1 MDKKLGLEHTIR
13 NIMGESF
20 GGGVTTDKYKRTANS
35 FFRNER
41 NYLIERGK
49 VGPDVD
55 AKIKLF
61 TEPPAAPTTPGTTKP
76 VKPVE
81 PAPTEPEVQ
90 PNPIQPE
97 IKPKPAEPEVKPE
110 TPAAPAKKTEEGPSP
125 DGKIKPRG
133 EATPEATPKAG
144 EGPAPKPG
152 APKKSSPEEP
162 ATPRKNFSGF
172 PVISFPLS
180 VVPVFGPYGGEKPGI
195 YLHSPEERFGESVE
209 SDTIR
214 QSIENVA
221 RPKKKL
227 DKTSMA
233 KQSELRTKVYEET
246 VKRANIVRKAVA
258 EKKGSNPIVD
268 TNPKLENMELDE
280 KFSYKSLIPTK
291 KGVAAFGAGATLGGL
306 GAMEKSQ
313 RAMDSQTQVDQFEAP
328 NPEKSAFAKTLD
340 KWNPLYDPE
349 AAKAGPSGTDYAL
362 DALQWAPNP
371 IISGAAGASAVVRDL
386 RRGDYTDAVSD
397 FVGMVPG
404 TKFASWGISKLGGAL
419 SKVPGMVSSGK
430 KVAKAGEKLGASRL
444 SNPKVGGYRDTAAT
458 VASGLEVGDFG
469 RKIKQTVDQIQGA
482 KESGAWDQ
490 LDQQTK
496 NELEPYST
504 IGGTLKQTGKK
515 YIQDIK
521 KDVVDPLVGNFV
533 SSAGAATPDK
543 KLSGKTDL
551 PQSVAQKMSGKSDLP
566 APLTNLQQPKKLKP
580 IEVYG
585 GPTSSS
591 PGKKLY

>member
-1 MDKKLGLEHTIR
+1 
-13 NIMGESF
+13 
-20 GGGVTTDKYKRTANS
+20 
-35 FFRNER
+35 
-41 NYLIERGK
+41 
-49 VGPDVD
+49 
-55 AKIKLF
+55 
-61 TEPPAAPTTPGTTKP
+61 
-76 VKPVE
+76 
-81 PAPTEPEVQ
+81 
-90 PNPIQPE
+90 
-97 IKPKPAEPEVKPE
+97 
-110 TPAAPAKKTEEGPSP
+110 
-125 DGKIKPRG
+125 
-133 EATPEATPKAG
+133 
-144 EGPAPKPG
+144 
-152 APKKSSPEEP
+152 
-162 ATPRKNFSGF
+162 
-172 PVISFPLS
+172 
-180 VVPVFGPYGGEKPGI
+180 
-195 YLHSPEERFGESVE
+195 
-209 SDTIR
+209 
-214 QSIENVA
+214 
-221 RPKKKL
+221 
-227 DKTSMA
+227 
-233 KQSELRTKVYEET
+233 
-246 VKRANIVRKAVA
+246 
-258 EKKGSNPIVD
+258 
-268 TNPKLENMELDE
+268 MELDE

-419 SKVPGMVSSGK
+419 SKVPGMVFSGK